1 MKTFLEFITEA
12 TFNGVKVKDT
22 AFTKKF
28 KSLVGMVATHGAAQS
43 GIHPAVKATENHW
56 RLTGHV
62 GDTHTTREIADM
74 KRKVFGS
81 GGENSEI
88 YWVHHTH
95 GLIKTPAHG
104 NETHR
109 DHEEGYVGKLS
120 PKHEMAIRKPVA
132 RGRIEHHGNNR
143 GSITLTAE
151 TPYHI
156 RHAMGV
162 LRQHYPHYKIHNG
175 HGQEFDEVNEEE
187 STFSRQFKNL
197 HNDIKTMSKARMKTD
212 PTTPHIIHAAARSPH
227 LLTGHHGDAHSTREI
242 ADAKRR
248 VFGSGGENS
257 ELFWHHKT
265 HGIVTVP
272 VTPNT
277 THDVHEYEEGGVLSN
292 DVARSL
298 RDPRALNAK
307 GRIEHFPPH
316 HRYDGIIS
324 LMPQM
329 GGNLRTAIREMERKY
344 PGYKIHDGTGAEY
357 TKEDVSKVTKTTLI
371 IRPIQKL

>member
-28 KSLVGMVATHGAAQS
+28 KSLVGMVTANAANQS
-43 GIHPAVKATENHW
+43 GIHPAFKAAENHW

-62 GDTHTTREIADM
+62 GDAHTTREIADM

-88 YWVHHTH
+88 YWIHHKH
-95 GLIKTPAHG
+95 GLIRTPAHE

-109 DHEEGYVGKLS
+109 DHEEGYVGKLP
-120 PKHEMAIRKPVA
+120 PKHEMAIRKPLA
-132 RGRIEHHGNNR
+132 RGRIEHHGDGH
-143 GSITLTAE
+143 GSVTLTAT
-151 TPYHI
+151 TPHDT
-156 RHAMGV
+156 RHAIGV
-162 LRQHYPHYKIHNG
+162 LRQHYPKYRIHNG
-175 HGQEFDEVNEEE
+175 HGQEFEEFHE
-187 STFSRQFKNL
+187 ETDFSKRFQNL
-197 HNDIKTMSKARMKTD
+197 HREVKAMSKKRMTTD
-212 PTTPHIIHAAARSPH
+212 PNTPHIIHAAARSPH
-227 LLTGHHGDAHSTREI
+227 LLTGHHGDEHITREI

-248 VFGSGGENS
+248 VFGSEGENS

-277 THDVHEYEEGGVLSN
+277 THDVHEYEEGGVLHN

-298 RDPRALNAK
+298 RDPRAVNAK
-307 GRIEHFPPH
+307 GRIEHHPPH
-316 HRYDGIIS
+316 SRYGGIIS

-329 GGNLRTAIREMERKY
+329 GGDLRTAIREMERKY
-344 PGYKIHDGTGAEY
+344 PTYKIHNGYGVEY
-357 TKEDVSKVTKTTLI
+357 TKEDVNKVTKTTLI